1 MTSRMAKV
9 SKSLPPRKPPEPKA
23 LHLTASMRVLRSHLH
38 RPALVVEDAH
48 QAVKQLALRLGTG
61 ESTADD
67 LVLEEKL
74 KKATGVSV
82 AELAR
87 FAEDWPDDV

>member
-1 MTSRMAKV
+1 MRGVIGLACPSRH
-9 SKSLPPRKPPEPKA
+9 R
-23 LHLTASMRVLRSHLH
+23 LR
-38 RPALVVEDAH
+38 
-48 QAVKQLALRLGTG
+48 QGTG

-82 AELAR
+82 AELAH
-87 FAEDWPDDV
+87 FAERWPDV